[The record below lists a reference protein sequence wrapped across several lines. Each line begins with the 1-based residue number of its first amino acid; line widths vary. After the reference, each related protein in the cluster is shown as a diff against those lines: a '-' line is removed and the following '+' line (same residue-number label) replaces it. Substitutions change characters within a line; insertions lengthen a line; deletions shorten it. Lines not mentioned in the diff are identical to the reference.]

1 MLVPVGCS
9 AARQRRRRV
18 MWLIGAW
25 AVTVWTL
32 WSVWPVQPRLTLE
45 SREHL
50 QIVGITPDSRS
61 LVSLTRRAWQ
71 EKVKSQET
79 GDEAVDSCQEVW
91 SGPIQVWDLQTGAM
105 RRIGLPR
112 QKNDIAKFWTSG
124 NDETSMIDPDHWGVT
139 CLPQPF
145 DGRKLRLLQ
154 WIPDGESLF
163 VEVDLDQGTT
173 SETQLP
179 KRDHH
184 EGTQFHFSPSGRWSV
199 EEQPVENDQDQ
210 HHETLAVYDTRTGV
224 EILRFDAVDGIGQDC
239 FSADETQFSFSA
251 NGYNKEEIATT
262 QIWQLEPAKLLQV
275 IPRRLGGMAFSPDKK
290 WIASAGYFHGVEVI
304 EVATGNVVH
313 QFSTPNEEVRLR
325 KPAFSPDATHLIA
338 YEYLRG
344 GASGMAPKHEMISE
358 IHVWHLPTGGHHAQY
373 LSTKHIDYFDP
384 SLCEDGW
391 LGQATP
397 LIVGNKER
405 LFDVLTGKTKLLI
418 PTGTTAESL
427 SSTAQMVV
435 LQRLQDSRVNR
446 MLSYLDSWNI
456 PYWDFLRQDKDDS
469 ELLVVNMLAG
479 RAQATVPFSHTWGDH
494 SIVTPHNFVM
504 SSDERSVVTVSSD
517 PSLVRVWDIPPRH
530 PILSPL
536 VWSLF
541 VPIIFGVFWWLNSSR
556 LRRQ

>member
-45 SREHL
+45 SREHF

-325 KPAFSPDATHLIA
+325 KPAFSPDATQLIA
-338 YEYLRG
+338 YDYIRG
-344 GASGMAPKHEMISE
+344 GTSGGVPSHCVISE
-358 IHVWHLPTGGHHAQY
+358 IHTWHLPTGRHQQY
-373 LSTKHIDYFDP
+373 LSQSQFDYQDP
-384 SLCEDGW
+384 NLCEDGYSD
-391 LGQATP
+391 QSTP
-397 LIVGNKER
+397 QIVDDNER
-405 LFDVLTGKTKLLI
+405 LFDVVSGKTVFSIPPGTTVETLSPTGKTI
-418 PTGTTAESL
+418 
-427 SSTAQMVV
+427 V
-435 LQRLQDSRVNR
+435 LHRLNESRVNQI
-446 MLSYLDSWNI
+446 LSKLSMWKI
-456 PYWDFLRQDKDDS
+456 PYPHFLWQNEGRD
-469 ELLVVNMLAG
+469 ELLLCDAAFGQIRGALPFPSGHSPIVREDLALSPDE
-479 RAQATVPFSHTWGDH
+479 RTLVTVPTNSLPVAHVWD
-494 SIVTPHNFVM
+494 VPPKRPM
-504 SSDERSVVTVSSD
+504 L
-517 PSLVRVWDIPPRH
+517 PSLA
-530 PILSPL
+530 
-536 VWSLF
+536 WSMV
-541 VPIIFGVFWWLNSSR
+541 VPIIFGVIWWLNSSR